1 MKHAAFLL
9 LIYCSS
15 VAHSDA
21 QIKKKTGS
29 APGVATLQFGS
40 LSLFDDYRKKVCA
53 GYMKAAAPIYAKGEA
68 VTDEEK
74 TSFTEAAKELVRL
87 RAYVGKSKSTKRLS
101 LSSKGNESLRVLDQE
116 KLNDYYAKMLAAEIK
131 TDLPAT
137 REELNEASKYIN
149 ALGQLMQLPVR
160 LN

>member
-1 MKHAAFLL
+1 MKHAAILL
-9 LIYCSS
+9 LICCTFCY
-15 VAHSDA
+15 AA
-21 QIKKKTGS
+21 PQKKAKS
-29 APGVATLQFGS
+29 APQVAALQFGS

-53 GYMKAAAPIYAKGEA
+53 AYMKAAAPIYAKGDA

-87 RAYVGKSKSTKRLS
+87 RAYVGKSYSSSRFS
-101 LSSKGNESLRVLDQE
+101 LSPKGNESLREINEE
-116 KLNDYYAKMLAAEIK
+116 KLKDAYAKMLAAEIK

-149 ALGQLMQLPVR
+149 ALGQLMQLPVALR
-160 LN
+160 